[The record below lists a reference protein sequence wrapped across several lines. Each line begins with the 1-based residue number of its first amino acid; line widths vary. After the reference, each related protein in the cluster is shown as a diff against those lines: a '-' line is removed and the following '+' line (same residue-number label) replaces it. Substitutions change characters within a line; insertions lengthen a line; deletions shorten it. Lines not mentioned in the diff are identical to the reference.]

1 MNMEFLTRVTRQTEM
16 KGRMMNGK
24 NIYRKIFNDIR
35 FEMSLCLSTKF
46 YFPINI
52 SFILRTMN
60 TSFCKVIKYLEIF
73 ESKLFGD
80 YERYLHPY
88 LTFL

>member
-60 TSFCKVIKYLEIF
+60 TSFCKVIKYR
-73 ESKLFGD
+73 K
-80 YERYLHPY
+80 YLKVNY
-88 LTFL
+88 LATMKDIYIHI